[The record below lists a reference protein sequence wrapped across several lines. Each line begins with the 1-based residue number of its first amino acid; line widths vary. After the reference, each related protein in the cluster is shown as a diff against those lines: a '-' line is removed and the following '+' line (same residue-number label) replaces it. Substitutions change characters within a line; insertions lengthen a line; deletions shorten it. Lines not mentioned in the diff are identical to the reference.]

1 MDFPDLLDV
10 PLELPVVCAH
20 GLVPGRK
27 FWLCKIFD
35 SQSQYTRVEV
45 YCVVRFLVVHMYIKV
60 QEVPGAGYLEEG
72 CGKVPTGW
80 GYPDTSCAIGRAVV
94 KSSFLTAFKTELRR
108 FCLHSISV
116 VIKVWSAIIY
126 QRDSTNDHPL
136 VLFESDIPIERL
148 DRLLE
153 SGFWQEEQLRLLGG
167 VE

>member
-1 MDFPDLLDV
+1 MAEVDSKNLKANRLWLAGGLSPRFTMDFPDLLDV

-27 FWLCKIFD
+27 FWLCKICD

-94 KSSFLTAFKTELRR
+94 KSSFLTAF
-108 FCLHSISV
+108 
-116 VIKVWSAIIY
+116 
-126 QRDSTNDHPL
+126 QN
-136 VLFESDIPIERL
+136 
-148 DRLLE
+148 
-153 SGFWQEEQLRLLGG
+153 G
-167 VE
+167 VEAFLPALHISGHKGLISHYLPKGFHK